1 MRDLAPAVLRY
12 HFLDPGPGKRPWIVC
27 GVTGGFGMGATV
39 AGAFILGA
47 PLLALLAPIVG
58 AVAGAVTS
66 IVAGPLEPLRNLHA
80 AAVDI
85 VPWGIVIDPDGKPE
99 PIPWSGVRSIRYT
112 VVSQETWQGEG
123 SSKTAV
129 LTFAVGSRRIQA
141 MGEEGEWVLTVCQL
155 HKRLARAAER
165 RPAADIAGTEG
176 LDLGGLSAPL
186 ALASR
191 AEAILDSADGRAT
204 LGLQSGGYRTAASTV
219 AGEETRGALR
229 AALFDGAAPFDPGP
243 LACLLAARLGVG
255 SLLPDVLQLV
265 LSPSPLVAA
274 TARAA
279 AVRLGASLMSA
290 GSLGEVRHFLPAA
303 ELADLRAWMGGAG

>member
-1 MRDLAPAVLRY
+1 MRELAPPVLRY
-12 HFLDPGPGKRPWIVC
+12 HFLDPGPGKRPWILC
-27 GVTGGFGMGATV
+27 GVTGGVGMGATV
-39 AGAFILGA
+39 AGAVALGA
-47 PLLALLAPIVG
+47 PLAVLLAPVVG
-58 AVAGAVTS
+58 AVASAVTS

-99 PIPWSGVRSIRYT
+99 PVPWSGVRSIRYT
-112 VVSQETWQGEG
+112 VVSQDRWQEELG
-123 SSKTAV
+123 SKTAI
-129 LTFAVGSRRIQA
+129 LTFEVGSRRIQA
-141 MGEEGEWVLTVCQL
+141 MGEEGKWLLPVCEL
-155 HKRLARAAER
+155 HRRLARAAER

-176 LDLGGLSAPL
+176 LDLGGLGAPL
-186 ALASR
+186 ALAR
-191 AEAILDSADGRAT
+191 CAEAILDSADGRAT

-219 AGEETRGALR
+219 AGQETRDALR

-255 SLLPDVLQLV
+255 SLLPDVLQLI
-265 LSPSPLVAA
+265 LSPSPLLAA

-303 ELADLRAWMGGAG
+303 EIADLRAWMGGAG